1 MQEDAHC
8 RRESVCML
16 GTKQMV
22 SDSPPTFPTK
32 RHMLVSRPETWKQ
45 KQWVHMKQTPE
56 NHCLN

>member
-45 KQWVHMKQTPE
+45 K
-56 NHCLN
+56 